1 MKNQMFLKPVI
12 SHVTTKL
19 LPVAVLKH
27 SFFINDVSPDL
38 QLTTDEKKVAAAIK
52 QLLLVEL
59 LHTDHACIRISA
71 SVEKGLLQLMV
82 HKKGPF
88 ALPLT

>member
-38 QLTTDEKKVAAAIK
+38 QLTTDEKKLQQ
-52 QLLLVEL
+52 QLNN
-59 LHTDHACIRISA
+59 
-71 SVEKGLLQLMV
+71 
-82 HKKGPF
+82 F
-88 ALPLT
+88 YW